1 VDDEQERA
9 PRLLLLDEA
18 AVSHE
23 ADSAHRLSE
32 WTTTSSHDTAPGAIA
47 TRDCTSWR
55 RIARAIACASKR

>member
-23 ADSAHRLSE
+23 ADSAHRAVGMDDDQQS
-32 WTTTSSHDTAPGAIA
+32 
-47 TRDCTSWR
+47 
-55 RIARAIACASKR
+55 